1 MDEEKIYT
9 ISEQGIDIV
18 NRNIQQLTD
27 LVNILNTAMSA
38 EGKMIKGFLIQIV
51 TNLNAVKPMIKKE
64 EKIK

>member
-64 EKIK
+64 EKR